1 MTSIFNRR
9 SVRGYE
15 LRHGIEGFA
24 HQTAAALGLPGV
36 RVEWQPIST
45 AAINQ
50 HGRMILSAVKDD
62 AVITHRTIVRY
73 TGFVVHEL
81 LHRKYTDFLARDN
94 RPFVNALHNALEDA
108 WIERRA
114 IDAALTG
121 NIRAVLTDLVG
132 QIVDESMDKVK
143 DWADPAIYPFALAVY
158 ARGYGLNTPLAQGLE
173 PIFAEAS
180 RRLSSAKNSSD
191 TLEIAR
197 WVFEQL
203 QLPEDKPEDKPEESK
218 GEGEGK
224 GQADGQGKGEKGEG
238 QADGQAD
245 GQGKQGQGEGQ
256 ADGKKG
262 QGKGQPGARKVPG
275 ASTEAMEVEP
285 SINLDPGEAGTFWDG
300 SGATAPGAHLGAEA
314 RELDSNV
321 PGRLRHEVRRLFENT
336 GSTLFTR
343 NRKSGS
349 INVHALPRHSLTDRV
364 FQQRRDIE
372 GVDSAVVVLL
382 DVSGSMRR
390 NLNTVASVGAVLAE
404 TLNAAGV
411 QTAII
416 SFGSKAS
423 MVTDF
428 GTPVAKVK
436 QAMRRLWLGGDT
448 NDYAAVR
455 MASDLLLPRPEQRKV
470 MFVITDGVGKKSDCA
485 EQIRAATALGITVI
499 GIGIQYDITDVYP
512 NAIFISKMEDFGKV
526 VFNQIKLAA

>member
-1 MTSIFNRR
+1 MTSIFSRR

-94 RPFVNALHNALEDA
+94 RPYVNALHNAVEDA

-143 DWADPAIYPFALAVY
+143 DWADPAVYPFALAIY
-158 ARGYGLNTPLAQGLE
+158 ARGYGLNTPIAQGLE

-191 TLEIAR
+191 TLAIAR
-197 WVFEQL
+197 WVFQQL
-203 QLPEDKPEDKPEESK
+203 QLPEDKPEDKPED
-218 GEGEGK
+218 GEGEG
-224 GQADGQGKGEKGEG
+224 E
-238 QADGQAD
+238 GQAD
-245 GQGKQGQGEGQ
+245 GQGKQGQGKGQ

-262 QGKGQPGARKVPG
+262 QGEGQPGARKVPG

-300 SGATAPGAHLGAEA
+300 SGATAPGAHLRAKDSILS
-314 RELDSNV
+314 RELNSNV
-321 PGRLRHEVRRLFENT
+321 PGRLRHEVRRLFDNT

-349 INVHALPRHSLTDRV
+349 INVHALHRHSLTDRV

-382 DVSGSMRR
+382 DVSNSMRDR
-390 NLNTVASVGAVLAE
+390 LDTAASVGAVLAE
-404 TLNAAGV
+404 TLTAAGV

-416 SFGSKAS
+416 SFGSRAS
-423 MVTDF
+423 MVTNF

-436 QAMRRLWLGGDT
+436 QAMRRLGLGGVT

-455 MASDLLLPRPEQRKV
+455 MASDLLLPRSEQRKV
-470 MFVITDGVGKKSDCA
+470 MFVITDGCGKKSECA
-485 EQIRAATALGITVI
+485 EQVRAATALGITVI
-499 GIGIQYDITDVYP
+499 GIGIQFDITNVYP
-512 NAIFISKMEDFGKV
+512 NSIIINKMEDFGKV